1 MQCHKQHPDFNS
13 TFNFSMWTTS
23 VGHDV
28 YRGESTSQ
36 DPRFGGMGM
45 HCVKARDSFV
55 ANEFKLG
62 VVVLGW
68 NREQVYLLS
77 ISWMGFSKGSGH
89 EAACCWGRDLEL
101 VTRGFTRRSE
111 VVMLLLLACSAPVS
125 LMTTIWKK
133 WSTWYVC
140 RHGRYHWVDRL
151 GVLGRRKGATKFLL
165 IYDMISKLCAHKT
178 ACSHHTTNDMPTSCS
193 GSGPS
198 TYSSSAAFITCLLK
212 GESEGLI
219 GINQLEC
226 ISYLEYIGSSI
237 SNMSNSWLH

>member
-36 DPRFGGMGM
+36 DLRFGGMGM

-62 VVVLGW
+62 VVILNW

-101 VTRGFTRRSE
+101 VTRGLLEGVRWWCCFCWH
-111 VVMLLLLACSAPVS
+111 VVHQFPSWPPSGRNGVNDMSADMVVTIELTGWVFLEGEREPQKFCSY
-125 LMTTIWKK
+125 M
-133 WSTWYVC
+133 TWYLSCVPT
-140 RHGRYHWVDRL
+140 RL
-151 GVLGRRKGATKFLL
+151 HAAT
-165 IYDMISKLCAHKT
+165 ISQMTCPLHAQGLVYQPILPQLPSSH
-178 ACSHHTTNDMPTSCS
+178 ACWKVRVK
-193 GSGPS
+193 
-198 TYSSSAAFITCLLK
+198 A
-212 GESEGLI
+212 
-219 GINQLEC
+219 
-226 ISYLEYIGSSI
+226 
-237 SNMSNSWLH
+237 W